1 MCPHQGRLAPQG
13 ASFEVFQVE
22 AELLRKLLAVPAV
35 DGLVHRGG
43 RGVVGQHRYVD
54 GLVAQRAQHPDVS
67 PLDVPAPVHWPRA
80 QLEAL
85 PNRLPLAVVLVAHV
99 ALGAR
104 GLSVRAVAD
113 LGLRAPPGDELVR
126 LVPVGALAAVPHEGR
141 SVVGHVVWLR
151 PFLPVGVR
159 LILPPLLLAH
169 DGLAQGRPK
178 ALDVPFLHQLRRGFL
193 LLRTLRLH
201 RALLHP
207 RRRHRPPKAADEVP
221 GSCSKRRTPE
231 TLARRAP

>member
-1 MCPHQGRLAPQG
+1 MPRGNRLID
-13 ASFEVFQVE
+13 FC
-22 AELLRKLLAVPAV
+22 ELPGVLAHVQ
-35 DGLVHRGG
+35 R
-43 RGVVGQHRYVD
+43 
-54 GLVAQRAQHPDVS
+54 LVAHGPQNLYESV
-67 PLDVPAPVHWPRA
+67 LVIVAPVKRPAA
-80 QLEAL
+80 QSQCLRHRPGFGVL
-85 PNRLPLAVVLVAHV
+85 LVAHV